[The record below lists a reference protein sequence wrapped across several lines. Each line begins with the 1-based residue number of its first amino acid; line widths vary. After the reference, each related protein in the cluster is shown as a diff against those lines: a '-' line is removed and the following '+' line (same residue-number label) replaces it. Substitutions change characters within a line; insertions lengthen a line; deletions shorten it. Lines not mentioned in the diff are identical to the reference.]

1 MKVSE
6 IMTKEVFSVTPQAN
20 IRDLAKLLVDKN
32 VSGAPVVDS
41 SGKCIGIVLEESLI
55 FQDKKV
61 HLPTFIAFFTGYLTL
76 GEKKFEA
83 EMKRIAATSVEGIME
98 KDCLFISP
106 EDSVEDVATMIIER
120 NIHYYPVVKGNK
132 LVGVVTKKDI
142 VRAIAQGKVY

>member
-1 MKVSE
+1 M
-6 IMTKEVFSVTPQAN
+6 
-20 IRDLAKLLVDKN
+20 
-32 VSGAPVVDS
+32 
-41 SGKCIGIVLEESLI
+41 
-55 FQDKKV
+55 